1 MTKDELA
8 KIIDGMPDGM
18 DVDDYLLEVVNRALF
33 LERREIVVAIEDHID
48 NWDRDYKEAVRE
60 ALEVISERGQK

>member
-48 NWDRDYKEAVRE
+48 HWDRDYKEAVRE
-60 ALEVISERGQK
+60 ALEVISERGRK

>member
-33 LERREIVVAIEDHID
+33 SERRAILIQIQKDTED
-48 NWDRDYKEAVRE
+48 WDRDYREAVEEATEFIRE
-60 ALEVISERGQK
+60 RK